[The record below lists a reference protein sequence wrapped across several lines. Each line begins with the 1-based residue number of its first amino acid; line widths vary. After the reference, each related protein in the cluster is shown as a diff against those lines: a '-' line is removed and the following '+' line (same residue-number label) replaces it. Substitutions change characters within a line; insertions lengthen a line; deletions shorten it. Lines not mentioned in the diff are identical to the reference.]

1 MNGSYIYDLLDPPV
15 KDNSTESYD
24 YQKFFATQSSDLN
37 NFSAIRFVINAKD
50 QLYHFHQAYFEI
62 KGKLVKEDNSA
73 FNANSGIAF
82 IHNAFPYMFRNF
94 IYKINGT
101 VVDNIDYPGQVSSML
116 HNVLFSS
123 NKAYESGLQYF
134 WYPDRGLTADS
145 KANKG
150 WEIRRK
156 MLMVEASDIGS
167 FKMKI
172 PFHLIFSFAEY
183 TKVLTQVNH
192 EFEMTRQADYFSLFK
207 GEDLAAATGGSSNAA
222 CPKGKIKIESLLLWV
237 PVVKADGIAKIN
249 MKETQLNGKNEYV
262 IAFRQRRGLM
272 SAVTTGVRDWSW
284 NVSNISF
291 EHRPQWLL
299 MGFQKDTDNS
309 QTTNHALFANM
320 GVTNMFCVVNN
331 QQFPYTTPDADF
343 PNLDFGNFYMNL
355 QNFRANY
362 LQIDPL
368 INESGISPME
378 FKNLCT
384 IYAFDLTKHVQDI
397 RGDIVNTRIEVKFSA
412 ETPAHVKA
420 FACLISEKEI
430 FLKSDGTNMVIH

>member
-1 MNGSYIYDLLDPPV
+1 MNGSYIYDLSEAPV
-15 KDNSTESYD
+15 KDNSTASYD
-24 YQKFFATQSSDLN
+24 YQKYFATQSSDLN

-50 QLYHFHQAYFEI
+50 QLYHFHQAYFEV
-62 KGKLVKEDNSA
+62 KGKLVKKADGTA
-73 FNANSGIAF
+73 YTANSGIAF

-101 VVDNIDYPGQVSSML
+101 VVDNIDYPGQISSML

-123 NKAYESGLQYF
+123 NKAYESGLQFF
-134 WYPDRGLTADS
+134 WYPDKSAVAES
-145 KANKG
+145 KSNKG

-156 MLMVEASDIGS
+156 MLMTETHDPGS
-167 FKMKI
+167 FTMKI
-172 PFHLIFSFAEY
+172 PFSLIFSFAEY

-207 GEDLAAATGGSSNAA
+207 GDDVASEGGSNPVTVA
-222 CPKGKIKIESLLLWV
+222 GKIKIESLLLWV
-237 PVVKADGIAKIN
+237 PVVKADGVAKIN
-249 MKETQLNGKNEYV
+249 MKEAELSAQSDYV

-272 SAVTTGVRDWSW
+272 AEVTTGVRDWTW

-299 MGFQKDTDNS
+299 LGFQKGTDNT
-309 QTTNHALFANM
+309 QTTNHALFNNM

-331 QQFPYTTPDADF
+331 QQFPYTIPDANF
-343 PNLDFGNFYMNL
+343 ANLDFGNFYMNM
-355 QNFRANY
+355 QHFRSNY

-368 INESGISPME
+368 LNESGLDPLR
-378 FKNLCT
+378 FKNLYT

-412 ETPAHVKA
+412 ETTPNVKA
-420 FACLISEKEI
+420 YACLISEKEI
-430 FLKSDGTNMVIH
+430 FLKSDGGNMVVR